1 MTAIVTRVAH
11 TGADELRFQ
20 GRRVFAELLGHVK
33 TAQMIVLGISGHL
46 LDDEQIAIIDDIL
59 TAMSSA
65 DPRLWPF
72 KVTRLG
78 ASYGGAAFGV
88 AATLVAGEGG
98 MYGSNRLRDA
108 ARWLTA
114 LRAKAGD
121 RGLSDDE
128 MAGELA
134 GAAGFGVVYRARD
147 ERFAALM
154 RQIERRG
161 RHERPYVALCMQA
174 ARVARERIRVEAHV
188 YLLVAALCLDLDLE
202 PDVIAAFGIVFLFHD
217 SLANAV
223 EGARQAPMV
232 LQALP
237 RQHVE
242 FRGRAHRLSPRASAQ
257 SLVSRSDG
265 VYP

>member
-1 MTAIVTRVAH
+1 VTPIVTRVAH

-20 GRRVFAELLGHVK
+20 GRRVFGELLGHVK
-33 TAQMIVLGISGHL
+33 TAQMIVLGISGKL
-46 LDDEQIAIIDDIL
+46 LDDEQIAVIDDIVA
-59 TAMSSA
+59 AMSSA

-72 KVTRLG
+72 KVTRLA
-78 ASYGGAAFGV
+78 ASYGGTAFGV
-88 AATLVAGEGG
+88 ASSLVAGEGG

-114 LRAKAGD
+114 LHAKAGA

-128 MAGELA
+128 MARELA

-147 ERFAALM
+147 ERFAALV

-161 RHERPYVALCMQA
+161 RHERPHIALCMQA
-174 ARVARERIRVEAHV
+174 ARVARERNQLEAHV
-188 YLLVAALCLDLDLE
+188 YLLVAALCLDLGLE
-202 PDVIAAFGIVFLFHD
+202 PDVIGAFGIVFLFHD

-223 EGARQAPMV
+223 EGARQAPTE

-237 RQHVE
+237 RQYVE
-242 FRGRAHRLSPRASAQ
+242 FRGRAHRQSPRAAAQ